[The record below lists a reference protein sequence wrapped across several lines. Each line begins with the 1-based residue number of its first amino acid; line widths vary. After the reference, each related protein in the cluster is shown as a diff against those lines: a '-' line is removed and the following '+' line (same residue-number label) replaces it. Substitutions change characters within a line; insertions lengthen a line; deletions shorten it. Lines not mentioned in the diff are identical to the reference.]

1 MDNEEWG
8 KCGMGTMRNGDNEEW
23 GLENGEWGVGNGK
36 CKKRIED

>member
-1 MDNEEWG
+1 
-8 KCGMGTMRNGDNEEW
+8 MRNGDNEEW